1 MSEEFI
7 PYGKQW
13 IDDEDIRAVVDVL
26 NSDFLTTGPK
36 IKEFEEKFAKYIG
49 CKYAVAISNGT
60 AALHAACYAANIKA
74 GDEVITTPITFA
86 ASANCVRYLG
96 GTPVFT
102 DIDPKTY
109 NIDPNEIRKK
119 ITPKTKA
126 IIPVHFTGQVCNMEE
141 IKKIAKEHNLIVIE
155 DGAHVLGGEY
165 KNELVGHLSDMTTFS
180 FHPVKH
186 ITTGEGGMITTDNKE
201 LYDRLILFRTH
212 GITRNM
218 DLLENK
224 ENEPWYYEQ
233 LELGY
238 NYRIT
243 DIQCAL
249 GISQL
254 NRLDN
259 FVKRRR
265 KIVEI
270 YNREFNQLDGVII
283 PYQDK
288 NQNSSYHLYVLQLEL
303 EKLDVDRKEIFNELR
318 SENIGVNVHYI
329 PVYYFP
335 YYKNLGYKK
344 GICPKA
350 EALYERI
357 ITIPLYPKMTDE
369 EVFRVIDKI
378 KKVIKKHR
386 K

>member
-96 GTPVFT
+96 GTPVFA

-126 IIPVHFTGQVCNMEE
+126 IIPVHFTGQICNMEE

-378 KKVIKKHR
+378 KEVIKKHR

>member
-96 GTPVFT
+96 GTPVFA

-119 ITPKTKA
+119 ITAKTKA

>member
-96 GTPVFT
+96 GTPVFA

-119 ITPKTKA
+119 ISPKTKA